1 MADCTGSAPELTAR
15 AGCDSNSRLEVRN
28 GKAGEDALT
37 ANDSIALELMT
48 LSARL
53 GSDPASVRARAR
65 ELLDRAPDSRS
76 LGLLL
81 ASASLKLGDAAAAIA
96 VLEPCVAREPRSAVL
111 RLEIGRAYR
120 AAGRPADAAVA
131 LREAVTLDA
140 ALAEAWRE
148 LAELS
153 FATGDE
159 PGGDAAYLQ
168 YSRLAKSPTVLA
180 GPMTALAE
188 GRFDAA
194 DQLLERH
201 LAGSPSDSVAW
212 RLRGDVAMRRQ
223 RYADAE
229 RFFGRCLDTAPGD
242 AGARC
247 GLASALQELHRSEEA
262 LPLLDRLLT
271 SEPDRALYIEHKAKA
286 LRQLLRNDEAMALLR
301 QAAVRHPDG
310 ASLLLLYGH
319 ILREEGETAAAIE
332 TYRRVTALSPG
343 AGTAW
348 WCLANTKTYSFTDAE
363 LADMRQLLDSARAA
377 GTDGVP
383 LESGRAADSD
393 RVHLEFALGKALEDR
408 GEYEESFRHYSSG
421 NALHR
426 ATFSYRALAVE
437 RTAQRLCETVT
448 PEFIARRRG
457 WGSDRTDPIFIV
469 GLPRSG
475 STLLEQVLA
484 SHPQVEGTHE
494 LPEIPQIA
502 ATLVFQQDDD
512 GGPVSDPLTSLTA
525 EEVAAFAD
533 RYLARCQRYRKSG
546 LPRFTDK
553 QLGNFRNAALIHLM
567 FPRAAIIDIRRHPMA
582 SCFACYKQHFSH
594 LVPFC
599 YDLGEIAHYYRDYV
613 RLTDHM
619 DAVLP
624 GRVHRVYYERL
635 VADPEGE
642 VRRLLDYCG
651 LPFEPACLQFHTNR
665 RAVRTISSEQ
675 VRRPIYKDSLE
686 QWRHY
691 EPWLGPLREA
701 LGDLVAAYPATPT

>member
-1 MADCTGSAPELTAR
+1 M
-15 AGCDSNSRLEVRN
+15 
-28 GKAGEDALT
+28 T
-37 ANDSIALELMT
+37 ANASIALELMS
-48 LSARL
+48 LSSRL
-53 GSDPASVRARAR
+53 GSDPAGVRARAR
-65 ELLDRAPDSRS
+65 ALLAQAPDSRS
-76 LGLLL
+76 LALLL
-81 ASASLKLGDAAAAIA
+81 AAASLKLGDAAAAIA
-96 VLEPCVAREPRSAVL
+96 ALEPWVAREPRSAVL
-111 RLEIGRAYR
+111 RLEMGRAYR
-120 AAGRPADAAVA
+120 AAGRAADAVAA
-131 LREAVTLDA
+131 LREAVALDA
-140 ALAEAWRE
+140 ALAKAWRE

-168 YSRLAKSPTVLA
+168 YSRLLKSPAELA
-180 GPMTALAE
+180 GPMTALAA
-188 GRFDAA
+188 GRLDAA
-194 DQLLERH
+194 DQLLERR
-201 LAGSPSDSVAW
+201 LAGSPGDSLAW

-229 RFFGRCLDTAPGD
+229 GFFARCLETAPGD

-247 GLASALQELHRSEEA
+247 GLASALHELNRSEEA

-271 SEPDRALYIEHKAKA
+271 CEPDRALYLEHKAKA

-301 QAAVRHPDG
+301 QAVARHPDG

-319 ILREEGETAAAIE
+319 ILREEGEIAAAIE
-332 TYRRVTALSPG
+332 IYRRVTALSPG

-348 WCLANTKTYSFTDAE
+348 WCLANTKTYSFTDTE
-363 LADMRQLLDSARAA
+363 LADMRQLLDSGGAT
-377 GTDGVP
+377 GT
-383 LESGRAADSD
+383 D

-408 GEYEESFRHYSSG
+408 AEYEESFRHYSSG
-421 NALHR
+421 NTLHR
-426 ATFSYRALAVE
+426 GTFAYRALAVE

-448 PEFIARRRG
+448 PEFIGQRQG
-457 WGSDRTDPIFIV
+457 WGSNRIDPIFIV

-494 LPEIPQIA
+494 LPEIPGIA
-502 ATLVFQQDDD
+502 ATLIFQQDSD
-512 GGPVSDPLTSLTA
+512 GTAVSNPLTSLTA
-525 EEVAAFAD
+525 AEVTAFAD

-546 LPRFTDK
+546 SARFTDK

-613 RLTDHM
+613 RLMDHI

-635 VADPEGE
+635 VVDPEGE
-642 VRRLLDYCG
+642 VRKLLDYCG
-651 LPFEPACLQFHTNR
+651 LPFEPVCLQFHTNK

-691 EPWLGPLREA
+691 EPWLGPLRDA
-701 LGDLVAAYPATPT
+701 LGDLVDTYPATAT